1 MKTDRS
7 VDASTPGKNGRLP
20 QDSLLETSDLDALPE
35 KKAGFRPLLRTIQRN
50 ILLVAGIATVVTVAG
65 VAAFKAKSASP
76 TYDGSFQLL
85 VEPVTNEARAAEP
98 LSVTRSDGQVPNQ
111 DTFGLDYPTQISI
124 LTSPKL
130 LSRIAQLVQTR
141 YPGFDE
147 IDLASLL
154 TVQRGVI
161 TTTSEKTKTIEVHY
175 QGTDADLVRFVLQE
189 ASQEYLRYSLQDR
202 KTRIGAGVEFIN
214 QQLPAVQKR
223 VENFQRQLENL
234 QQQYGLISPE
244 EQGNQLS
251 TQIGDITT
259 LKLETQR
266 QLREQQTLYASL
278 QKQLNLTPSEAIAAS
293 ALTEDPGYRDSIT
306 KLQDIESQIA
316 VETARL
322 TENSPIVRSL
332 RQRQQNLSDLSNQQS
347 QRIIGTSLP
356 DQPNAPQVLM
366 FQNSVRLDLIKEL
379 VTAANQIQI
388 LEARNQEISQAVG
401 VYNQRL
407 EQFPAI
413 ARRYNDLQRQLDIAT
428 RTLDQLQTQRDT
440 LGVQAAQNEVPWE
453 LVSFSEPAPVPS
465 KAKLLIVVG
474 LMLGV
479 VSGVGAAV
487 LVEKVR
493 DVFFSI
499 EDIQDATQ
507 MPILGTI
514 PFSKD
519 ADRLP
524 NLTALTA
531 TTEGFASTEGNAS
544 AFQEAFSALYASIY
558 FLSSDPPIRSFV
570 ISSAT
575 PGDGKTTIAINLAQS
590 VAMMGKK
597 VLLVDANL
605 RSPEFSRKL
614 DLIHSK
620 GLSEVLVND
629 LNVDELIQQSPLSN
643 NLLVLASGQSTPE
656 AVRLLGSDQMQKLME
671 QLEANFDLVIY
682 DTPHLQGLTDASF
695 LAAHTNGILLV
706 LGVGTTRKS
715 VVMQVLSELRNFG
728 LPEIGI
734 ISNHLDRRTK
744 SSNSRDG
751 QQYLEIEN
759 TLQPQALNM
768 PQSGQTIS
776 SLSETQP

>member
-7 VDASTPGKNGRLP
+7 VEASTPGKNGRLP
-20 QDSLLETSDLDALPE
+20 QDSLLEAGDLDALPE
-35 KKAGFRPLLRTIQRN
+35 KRAGFRPLLRTIQRN
-50 ILLVAGIATVVTVAG
+50 ILLVASISTVITVAG
-65 VAAFKAKSASP
+65 VAAFKAKSSSP
-76 TYDGSFQLL
+76 TYEGSFQLL

-98 LSVTRSDGQVPNQ
+98 LSVTRADGQVPNQ

-124 LTSPKL
+124 LTSPAL
-130 LSRIAQLVQTR
+130 LSRIVARVQTR
-141 YPGFDE
+141 YPGFNE

-154 TVQRGVI
+154 KVQRGVI
-161 TTTSEKTKTIEVHY
+161 TTTSEQTKTIEVQY
-175 QGTDADLVRFVLQE
+175 QGTDAELVRFVLRE

-202 KTRIGAGVEFIN
+202 KTRIGSGVEFIN

-234 QQQYGLISPE
+234 QQQYGLINPQ
-244 EQGNQLS
+244 EQGDQLS
-251 TQIGDITT
+251 TQVGNITT
-259 LKLETQR
+259 LQLETQR

-332 RQRQQNLSDLSNQQS
+332 RQRQQNLLALSNQQS
-347 QRIIGTSLP
+347 QRIIGASLSGRS
-356 DQPNAPQVLM
+356 DAPQVLM

-379 VTAANQIQI
+379 VAAANQIQI
-388 LEARNQEISQAVG
+388 LGARNQEVSQTVG
-401 VYNQRL
+401 FYNRRL

-413 ARRYNDLQRQLDIAT
+413 ARQYNDLQRQLEIAT

-453 LVSFSEPAPVPS
+453 LVSFSEPAPVPG
-465 KAKLLIVVG
+465 KAKLLILVG
-474 LMLGV
+474 IVLGV
-479 VSGVGAAV
+479 ASGIGAAV
-487 LVEKVR
+487 AIEKVR

-499 EDIQDATQ
+499 EDIQDAIQ
-507 MPILGTI
+507 LPVLGTI

-531 TTEGFASTEGNAS
+531 TTEGFTSAEGNAS
-544 AFQEAFSALYASIY
+544 EFQEAFSALYASIY
-558 FLSSDPPIRSFV
+558 FLASDPPIRSFV
-570 ISSAT
+570 VSSAT
-575 PGDGKTTIAINLAQS
+575 PGDGKTTIALNLAQS

-614 DLIHSK
+614 DLLHSK
-620 GLSEVLVND
+620 GLSEVLVNG
-629 LNVDELIQQSPLSN
+629 LNVDEFIQRSPLSS
-643 NLLVLASGQSTPE
+643 NLQILASGQPTPE
-656 AVRLLGSDQMQKLME
+656 AVRLLGSDQMQKLAE
-671 QLEANFDLVIY
+671 QLQANFDLVIY

-695 LAAHTNGILLV
+695 LAAHTDGILLIV
-706 LGVGTTRKS
+706 GVGTTRRS
-715 VVMQVLSELRNFG
+715 VMMQVLSELRNFG

-734 ISNHLDRRTK
+734 VSNHLDRRTK
-744 SSNSRDG
+744 SSNSRSDR
-751 QQYLEIEN
+751 QQMETEDM
-759 TLQPQALNM
+759 LQPQILNA
-768 PQSGQTIS
+768 PKSSQTVS
-776 SLSETQP
+776 SLSETQL